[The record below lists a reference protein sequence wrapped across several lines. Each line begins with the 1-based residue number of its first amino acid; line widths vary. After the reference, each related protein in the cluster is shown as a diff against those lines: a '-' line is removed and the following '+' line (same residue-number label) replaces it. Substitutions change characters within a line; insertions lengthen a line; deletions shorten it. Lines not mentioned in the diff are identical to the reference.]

1 MDEGARLSSSLR
13 NRVALVTGAT
23 RRVGIGAAIAREL
36 AAAGA
41 NVLISFYRTYD
52 AAMPWGVEPDEPEAL
67 LVELRQRGVRA
78 EGYEIDLAAPDG
90 PRTLIERAYASF
102 GRLDILVNN
111 AAHSESTT
119 IDALDAARL
128 DRHYAVNLRATVLLC
143 AEFVRRIPSDHG
155 GRIINLTSGQGVQPM
170 PDELAYA
177 ATKGAVDAL
186 TLSLSAAVARRRIT
200 VNAVDPGPT
209 DTGWMPPPLKATLE
223 SRAPMGR
230 VGSPEDAA
238 RLVRFLASDEA
249 AWITGQIIRSR
260 GGA

>member
-1 MDEGARLSSSLR
+1 MCAALR

-41 NVLISFYRTYD
+41 DVLISFYRAYD
-52 AAMPWGVEPDEPEAL
+52 ATMPWGVARDEPEAL
-67 LVELRQRGVRA
+67 IEELRQSGVRA
-78 EGYEIDLAAPDG
+78 EGCEIDLSQPDAP
-90 PRTLIERAYASF
+90 RALVERAYAVF

-111 AAHSESTT
+111 AAHSETTT
-119 IDALDAARL
+119 IDRLDAVAL
-128 DRHYAVNLRATVLLC
+128 DRHYAVNLRATALLC
-143 AEFVRRIPSDHG
+143 AEFVRRISSDEG
-155 GRIINLTSGQGVQPM
+155 GRIINLTSGQGQHAM

-186 TLSLSAAVARRRIT
+186 TLSLSAALAPRRIT

-209 DTGWMPPPLKATLE
+209 DTGWMPPPLKAALE

-230 VGSPEDAA
+230 VGLPRDAA
-238 RLVRFLASDEA
+238 RLVCFLASTEA
-249 AWITGQIIRSR
+249 VWITRQIIRSR
-260 GGA
+260 GGE